1 MQDKPK
7 IKAQLR
13 EVREGAGRIWW
24 ESYVKSHSEDINRRF
39 GLARAVYWTQAE
51 RMPLD
56 LFSYIREAGL
66 CFGVA
71 RFLATIVFS
80 STAVELVLNRDQR
93 TRRNRELRRIGG
105 WATLNN
111 ANLIIAAREG
121 LPVHLLLSKG
131 ESLTDHE
138 PVRFVERRNKV
149 AHGEISDMVKNIT
162 DYDPKAEVEAFDQ
175 LDKGDRFIVEWF
187 NTEPDVQE
195 SHIQN
200 YRWPE

>member
-1 MQDKPK
+1 MAGSGFVGCVPKRAEVRVTRFRRSAEAMQDKPK

-111 ANLIIAAREG
+111 ANLIIRGSRRFAR
-121 LPVHLLLSKG
+121 PS
-131 ESLTDHE
+131 ST
-138 PVRFVERRNKV
+138 
-149 AHGEISDMVKNIT
+149 I
-162 DYDPKAEVEAFDQ
+162 
-175 LDKGDRFIVEWF
+175 
-187 NTEPDVQE
+187 
-195 SHIQN
+195 
-200 YRWPE
+200 